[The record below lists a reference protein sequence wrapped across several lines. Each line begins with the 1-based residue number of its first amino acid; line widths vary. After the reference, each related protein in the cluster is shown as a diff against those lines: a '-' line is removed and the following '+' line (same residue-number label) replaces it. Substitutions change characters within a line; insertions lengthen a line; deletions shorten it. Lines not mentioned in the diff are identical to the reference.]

1 MNKSIL
7 LDNYSPAADIVVTAL
22 CFVMF
27 TLVLFS
33 YVSRKRSS
41 KLFLT
46 MIGLALISAW
56 TDISFY
62 TLAVSPGMEVLA
74 NWVRCIYHA
83 TLFLIFVYYVAYI
96 CEATRYEKTR
106 IYVMVA
112 NLLFALVLLADIVT
126 TASGITFTVESTGI
140 RFIRHGI
147 FIYGY
152 TAFLVLITILLV
164 RVRNLLF
171 RRVMFS
177 FFGTIMISF
186 MLLLAQGLSGQSS
199 FTVAALF
206 LPMIAVMYMLHS
218 NPYDALLGTNDLK
231 AMRETVRF
239 YHYKKYGFMYMSL
252 YLKVFD
258 EEGREMPEDIKTLV
272 RQFSFKFFR
281 RWKMFKV
288 GNGHIVLVFIKSK
301 NPGYEKRAQGMLDAF
316 FPLYDRYHY
325 EYKIVVGEAID
336 EISEKGQYPEFIRSI
351 HRNMPVCSVH
361 RVSAE
366 DYDAFRRSE
375 YILSELED
383 IYRKSDL
390 DDPRVLAYCQPV
402 LNARTGRYESG
413 EALMRL
419 DLKETGIISPDEF
432 IPLAEEQGLIHV
444 LTKIILKKTCD
455 AILTFVGEGLSLKKI
470 SVNVSP
476 LELKDNGFRNDI
488 MNIIGIS
495 GVPVDKIAI
504 EITESRNESDFLV
517 MKETI
522 EELKANGILFYL
534 DDFGTGY
541 SNMER
546 IMELPFDII
555 KFDRSLVLAAG
566 ADERSRNMVA
576 SLARMFTEMRFR
588 VLYEGVE
595 KESDEELCK
604 SMSACFLQGFRYS
617 KPVPILEMRNF
628 LGKKSD

>member
-7 LDNYSPAADIVVTAL
+7 LDNYSPAADIVVASV

-27 TLVLFS
+27 ILVVFS

-56 TDISFY
+56 SDIAFY
-62 TLAVSPGMEVLA
+62 TLAVNPDMQVLA
-74 NWVRCIYHA
+74 NWIRCLYHA

-96 CEATRYEKTR
+96 CEATSYEKTR
-106 IYVMVA
+106 VYVMVA
-112 NLLFALVLLADIVT
+112 NLLFALVLLADIIT
-126 TASGITFTVESTGI
+126 TAGGITFHVDDTGI
-140 RFIRHGI
+140 RFVRHGI

-152 TAFLVLITILLV
+152 VAFLILIIVLLA

-177 FFGTIMISF
+177 FFGTIIISF

-231 AMRETVRF
+231 AMQETVRF
-239 YHYKKYGFMYMSL
+239 YHYKKYDFMYMSL
-252 YLKVFD
+252 YLRMFD
-258 EEGREMPEDIKTLV
+258 EEGREMPEEIKTLI
-272 RQFSFKFFR
+272 RQYTFKYFR

-288 GNGHIVLVFIKSK
+288 GNGHIILVFLKSQ
-301 NPGYEKRAQGMLDAF
+301 NPEYEKRMQGMLDSF
-316 FPLYDRYHY
+316 FPFYDKYHY
-325 EYKIVVGEAID
+325 SYKIVLGESID
-336 EISEKGQYPEFIRSI
+336 EISERGLYPEFIRSI
-351 HRNMPVCSVH
+351 HRNMTECSVH
-361 RVSAE
+361 RVSPE
-366 DYDAFRRSE
+366 DYERFRKSE

-383 IYRKSDL
+383 IFRKSDL

-402 LNARTGRYESG
+402 LNAKTGRYESG

-419 DLKETGIISPDEF
+419 DLKETGIISPDQF
-432 IPLAEEQGLIHV
+432 IPLAEEQGFIHV

-455 AILTFVGEGLSLKKI
+455 AILTFVEEGLSLKKF

-476 LELKDNGFRNDI
+476 LELKDKGFRKDI
-488 MNIIGIS
+488 MDIIGIS

-522 EELKANGILFYL
+522 EELKSEGILFYL

-566 ADERSRNMVA
+566 ADERSKNMVA

-604 SMSACFLQGFRYS
+604 GMSAYFLQGFRYS

-628 LGKKSD
+628 FGRKSE

>member
-7 LDNYSPAADIVVTAL
+7 LDNYSPAADIVVSAI

-27 TLVLFS
+27 ILVMFS

-41 KLFLT
+41 KLF
-46 MIGLALISAW
+46 MIMIALALVSAW
-56 TDISFY
+56 IDISFY
-62 TLAVSPGMEVLA
+62 TLAVNPDLQVLA
-74 NWVRCIYHA
+74 NWIRCLYHA
-83 TLFLIFVYYVAYI
+83 TLFLIFVYYIAYI
-96 CEATRYEKTR
+96 CEATRFENTR
-106 IYVMVA
+106 KYVVAA
-112 NLLFALVLLADIVT
+112 NLLFAMVLLADVIT
-126 TASGITFTVESTGI
+126 TARGVTFTVDATGI
-140 RFIRHGI
+140 RFVRHGI
-147 FIYGY
+147 FLYGY
-152 TAFLVLITILLV
+152 VAFLVLIFILLA

-177 FFGTIMISF
+177 FFGTILISF
-186 MLLLAQGLSGQSS
+186 MLLLAQGLKGQSS

-218 NPYDALLGTNDLK
+218 NPYDAVLGTNDLK
-231 AMRETVRF
+231 AMQETVR
-239 YHYKKYGFMYMSL
+239 YYRYKKYDFMYMSL
-252 YLKVFD
+252 YLRSFD
-258 EEGREMPEDIKTLV
+258 EEGREMPEELKTLI
-272 RQFSFKFFR
+272 RQFSFRYFR

-288 GNGHIVLVFIKSK
+288 GNGHLVLVFIKSK
-301 NPGYEKRAQGMLDAF
+301 NPGYEKRMQGMLDAF
-316 FPLYDRYHY
+316 FPLYDKYHY
-325 EYKIVVGEAID
+325 EYKIVIGDAID
-336 EISEKGQYPEFIRSI
+336 EVSNSGKYAEFIRSI
-351 HRNMPVCSVH
+351 HRNMPLCEVH
-361 RVSAE
+361 RASAE
-366 DYDAFRRSE
+366 DFDVFRRSE

-383 IYRKSDL
+383 IYRRNDL

-402 LNARTGRYESG
+402 LNVKNGRFESG

-419 DLKETGIISPDEF
+419 DLREMGIISPDEF

-455 AILTFVGEGLSLKKI
+455 AILVFVGEGLPLKKI

-476 LELKDNGFRNDI
+476 QELKDKGFRKDI
-488 MNIIGIS
+488 MDIIGIS

-522 EELKANGILFYL
+522 EELKAKGIMFYL

-566 ADERSRNMVA
+566 TDERSRNMVT
-576 SLARMFTEMRFR
+576 SLARMFTDLHFR

-604 SMSACFLQGFRYS
+604 SMCSYFLQGFRYS
-617 KPVPILEMRNF
+617 KPVPILEVRNF
-628 LGKKSD
+628 LGRKSD

>member
-1 MNKSIL
+1 MNNSIL

-27 TLVLFS
+27 ILVVFS

-62 TLAVSPGMEVLA
+62 TLAVIPGMEVVA
-74 NWVRCIYHA
+74 NWVRCVYHA

-96 CEATRYEKTR
+96 CEATRYERTR

-112 NLLFALVLLADIVT
+112 NTLFALVLLADIIT
-126 TASGITFTVESTGI
+126 TAGGITFTVEATGI

-152 TAFLVLITILLV
+152 VAFLALIIILLA

-177 FFGTIMISF
+177 FFGTILVSF

-218 NPYDALLGTNDLK
+218 NPYDAVLGTNDLK
-231 AMRETVRF
+231 AMQETVR
-239 YHYKKYGFMYMSL
+239 YYRYKKYDFIYMSL
-252 YLKVFD
+252 YLKTFD
-258 EEGREMPEDIKTLV
+258 EEGREMPEEIKTLI
-272 RQFSFKFFR
+272 RQFSFKYFR

-288 GNGHIVLVFIKSK
+288 GNGHLILVFIKSK
-301 NPGYEKRAQGMLDAF
+301 NPGYEKRMQGMLDAF
-316 FPLYDRYHY
+316 FPLYDKYHY
-325 EYKIVVGEAID
+325 EYKIVLGDAID
-336 EISEKGQYPEFIRSI
+336 EVSNSGKYAEFIRSI
-351 HRNMPVCSVH
+351 HRSMPVCSV
-361 RVSAE
+361 RRASAE
-366 DYDAFRRSE
+366 DFDAFRRSE

-383 IYRKSDL
+383 IYRRCDL

-402 LNARTGRYESG
+402 LNVRSGKYESG

-419 DLKETGIISPDEF
+419 DLGETGIIYPDEF
-432 IPLAEEQGLIHV
+432 IPLAEEQGFIHV

-455 AILTFVGEGLSLKKI
+455 AILVFVEEGLPLKKI

-476 LELKDNGFRNDI
+476 LELKDKGFRKDI
-488 MNIIGIS
+488 MDIVGIS

-522 EELKANGILFYL
+522 EELKAKGILFYL

-576 SLARMFTEMRFR
+576 SLARMFTDLRFR
-588 VLYEGVE
+588 VLFEGVE

-604 SMSACFLQGFRYS
+604 NMSACFLQGFRYS
-617 KPVPILEMRNF
+617 RPVPVLEMRNF
-628 LGKKSD
+628 LGRKSG